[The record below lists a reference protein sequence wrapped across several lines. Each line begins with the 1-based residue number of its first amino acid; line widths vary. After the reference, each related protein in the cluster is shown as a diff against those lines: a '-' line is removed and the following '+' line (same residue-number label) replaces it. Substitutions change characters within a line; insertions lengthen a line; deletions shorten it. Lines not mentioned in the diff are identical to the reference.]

1 MRARSGRQVQPLAL
15 ATARYAA
22 TLSDAEFGPGAYILT
37 PYNNLAMQ
45 MTRNFRNQGLAAS
58 RGRKHYGPKSVSTY
72 EDATADFLRSCLGVT
87 NYACFL
93 KARQS
98 DLPLGFRR

>member
-1 MRARSGRQVQPLAL
+1 MFAEGNRFAIIEVPTGAGKSALAL

-37 PYNNLAMQ
+37 PYNNLATQ
-45 MTRNFRNQGLAAS
+45 MTSDFRNQGLAAL

-72 EDATADFLRSCLGVT
+72 EDARADFL
-87 NYACFL
+87 
-93 KARQS
+93 
-98 DLPLGFRR
+98 DLAWA